1 MRSRL
6 QPNVVEAATLY
17 GSSRCVARCALP
29 LLTPPYIP
37 LHPLTGGVA
46 RCDGACA
53 FCAGALRDHPSLGRC
68 AATRARVGLWIGLGS
83 NDSSRVD
90 VLGAGR
96 RGEGLR
102 RGEGCV
108 VTGKCGAPLPPHSR
122 REEHTRREKHPY
134 SGREEHTWH
143 RPRRVGESLEPLEPL
158 EPLGQ
163 PPGQPWAASGSLGP
177 LQP

>member
-108 VTGKCGAPLPPHSR
+108 VTGKCGAPLSPHSR
-122 REEHTRREKHPY
+122 RKEHLTSRRKEHTR
-134 SGREEHTWH
+134 H
-143 RPRRVGESLEPLEPL
+143 RLRRVGESLRPL

-163 PPGQPWAASGSLGP
+163 SPGQPWAASGSLGP